1 MNQLNKGTLIC
12 VASVLLALVSFFL
25 KEVYS
30 DITKTQKEIL
40 MQQVELKTKIIYLTE
55 SINKSMA
62 KQETIMIQ
70 VTDLERRVSHL
81 ENYHGKN

>member
-40 MQQVELKTKIIYLTE
+40 LQQVELKTKIVFLTE
-55 SINKSMA
+55 SINKSINR
-62 KQETIMIQ
+62 QEMLMVKIA
-70 VTDLERRVSHL
+70 DLERRVEHL
-81 ENYHGKN
+81 EGYHGKN